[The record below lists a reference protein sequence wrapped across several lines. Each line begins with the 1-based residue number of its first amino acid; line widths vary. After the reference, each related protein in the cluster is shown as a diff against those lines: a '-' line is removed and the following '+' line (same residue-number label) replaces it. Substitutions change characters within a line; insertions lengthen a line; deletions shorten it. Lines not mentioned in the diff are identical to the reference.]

1 MKKDLV
7 KLLIFIVILAAI
19 IVGIHAVGKS
29 IDNKTKYQHPIT
41 RPGAKW

>member
-7 KLLIFIVILAAI
+7 KLLIYIVVLASVIASLY
-19 IVGIHAVGKS
+19 VVGKS